1 MLESMV
7 FSEIVQE
14 HSGPN
19 RSTDKKEETSSLFHL
34 GSSGGKPKK
43 GKSELY
49 RRTVHTSAT
58 SWATSQGR
66 WSTRSTSRRREDDCP
81 NCSFSGG
88 QPGDPLYRVPFF
100 QGALCH

>member
-19 RSTDKKEETSSLFHL
+19 RSTDQKEETSSLFHL

-43 GKSELY
+43 ARSEGS
-49 RRTVHTSAT
+49 RKVVTSAINKPGAQ
-58 SWATSQGR
+58 S
-66 WSTRSTSRRREDDCP
+66 SR
-81 NCSFSGG
+81 
-88 QPGDPLYRVPFF
+88 VTT
-100 QGALCH
+100 